1 MSKKVKTVSTIS
13 KTRKGLFAKSKEV
26 LGNFKNAC
34 ASHLTA
40 VGDIRTHLIALGK
53 EGNFDFR
60 EVIIGDT
67 PQANKKNETLGDP
80 EVIAHCV
87 GFALGVRE
95 IHAQSTFAGY
105 SADQVKAKGGAE
117 KALEKARNAAKTWYV
132 EAIKGTKRNTGKST
146 GSSKP
151 ESNGKGKGKKNGE
164 VVDLVEVADQHA
176 QNYVHAITALVES
189 APESTNAD
197 SLREIIELVA
207 GYHALDI

>member
-132 EAIKGTKRNTGKST
+132 EAIKGTKRNAGKST
-146 GSSKP
+146 GSTKP
-151 ESNGKGKGKKNGE
+151 QSKGKGKKNGK
-164 VVDLVEVADQHA
+164 VVDLVEVADQQA
-176 QNYVHAITALVES
+176 LNYVNAITALIDS
-189 APESTNAD
+189 APKSTNAD
-197 SLREIIELVA
+197 SLREIRELIA

>member
-132 EAIKGTKRNTGKST
+132 EAIKGTKRNAGKST
-146 GSSKP
+146 GSTKP
-151 ESNGKGKGKKNGE
+151 QSKGKGVKNGK
-164 VVDLVEVADQHA
+164 VTDLVEVADQQA
-176 QNYVHAITALVES
+176 KNYVNAITALIDS

-197 SLREIIELVA
+197 SLREIRELIA